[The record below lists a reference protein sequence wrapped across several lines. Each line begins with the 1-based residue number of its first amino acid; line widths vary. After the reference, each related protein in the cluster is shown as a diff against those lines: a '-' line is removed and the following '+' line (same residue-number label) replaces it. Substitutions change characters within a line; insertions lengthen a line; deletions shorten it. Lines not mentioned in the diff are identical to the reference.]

1 MDVFE
6 AIEGHRS
13 VREFL
18 PDEVRR
24 RDLELILDM
33 ARYAPN
39 AGNMQPWKFL
49 LVRDEDN
56 KGALKEAVK
65 KFLRQRISRMSV
77 SEEDKIEL
85 KEGFHRAV
93 DSIFA
98 APVLVFVL
106 VDASRWP
113 ELAAYDGALAVQNIM
128 LAAHALGYG
137 TSFQTTIF
145 PQELVKDHF
154 SIPDHYKFI
163 CAVPIGKPAAH
174 PQTPEKKDLA
184 SFICEERFRD

>member
-6 AIEGHRS
+6 AIKGRRS

-18 PDEVRR
+18 ADEVPWK
-24 RDLELILDM
+24 DLELILDM
-33 ARYAPN
+33 ARYAPS

-154 SIPDHYKFI
+154 SIPDHYRFI
-163 CAVPIGKPAAH
+163 CAVPIGKPAAR
-174 PQTPEKKDLA
+174 PQMPEKKDLA